1 MASIHFTGLRYR
13 QRTKQIK
20 IAIQTIKNPANTLNI
35 TDMSTDIRQTVAD
48 STRWVIKIGSSL
60 ITDEGRGLDT
70 QAIQAWAE
78 QIARLR
84 TTGKDILL
92 VSSGAVA
99 EGMARI
105 GWKTRPNALHELQAA
120 AALGQMGLIQH
131 FESCFKQHDIH
142 TAQVLLTHEDLCDRQ
157 RYLNARSTLKTLL
170 QLGAI
175 PIINEN
181 DTVATDEI
189 RFGDNDTLGA
199 LVSNL
204 VEADTLIILTDQQ
217 GLFDK
222 DPRFNADARLISESS
237 ANNSELLTMAGDSGA
252 LGQGGMRTK
261 ITAAQRAA
269 RSGANTIIA
278 SGAEKDI
285 LQKIALGETVGT
297 LLAANKEP
305 MTARKQW
312 LANQL
317 KISGK
322 LFLDAGA
329 GKALQQSGVSLL
341 AVGVTKVEG
350 DFQRG
355 EVVSC
360 INHEGE
366 EIARGLV
373 NYNAK
378 ESLQIKGLSSDR
390 FEEALGYIDE
400 AELIHRD
407 NLALL

>member
-1 MASIHFTGLRYR
+1 MTSR
-13 QRTKQIK
+13 Q
-20 IAIQTIKNPANTLNI
+20 I
-35 TDMSTDIRQTVAD
+35 TTRKTVAD
-48 STRWVIKIGSSL
+48 SRRWVIKIGSAL
-60 ITDEGRGLDT
+60 ITANGRGLNL
-70 QAIQAWAE
+70 QAIQSWAE
-78 QIARLR
+78 QIAKLR
-84 TTGKDILL
+84 KAGKEILL

-105 GWKTRPNALHELQAA
+105 GWKQRPHALHELQAA

-131 FESCFKQHDIH
+131 FESCFKQHNIH
-142 TAQVLLTHEDLCDRQ
+142 TAQVLLTHDDLCNRQ

-170 QLGAI
+170 ELGAI

-199 LVSNL
+199 LVCNL
-204 VEADTLIILTDQQ
+204 VAADTLILLTDQQ
-217 GLFDK
+217 GLFNK
-222 DPRFNADARLISESS
+222 DPRYNDDAELITESNASNRD
-237 ANNSELLTMAGDSGA
+237 LLSMAGEGGA

-278 SGAEKDI
+278 SGSEENI
-285 LQKIALGETVGT
+285 LQKIAESKTVGT
-297 LLAANKEP
+297 LLAADNEP
-305 MTARKQW
+305 ISARKQW

-322 LFLDAGA
+322 LYLDAGA
-329 GKALQQSGVSLL
+329 SKVIQQSGVSLL
-341 AVGVTKVEG
+341 AVGVRKVEG
-350 DFQRG
+350 SFQRG

-360 INHEGE
+360 ISSEGS

-373 NYNAK
+373 NYGSN
-378 ESLQIKGLSSDR
+378 ESQKIKGETSEK
-390 FEEALGYIDE
+390 FESILGYVDE

-407 NLALL
+407 NLVLL

>member
-1 MASIHFTGLRYR
+1 MTSR
-13 QRTKQIK
+13 Q
-20 IAIQTIKNPANTLNI
+20 I
-35 TDMSTDIRQTVAD
+35 TTRKATAESK
-48 STRWVIKIGSSL
+48 RWVIKIGSSL
-60 ITDEGRGLDT
+60 ITNDGQGLNQ
-70 QAIQAWAE
+70 QAIQSWAE
-78 QIARLR
+78 QIAELR
-84 TTGKDILL
+84 AAGKEVLL

-99 EGMARI
+99 EGMARL
-105 GWKTRPNALHELQAA
+105 GWKQRPHALHELQAA

-131 FESCFKQHDIH
+131 FESCFKKHGIH
-142 TAQVLLTHEDLCDRQ
+142 TAQVLLTHEDLGNRQ

-170 QLGAI
+170 KLGAI

-199 LVSNL
+199 LVCNL
-204 VEADTLIILTDQQ
+204 VEADTLVLLTDQQ

-222 DPRFNADARLISESS
+222 DPRYNENAKLITESS
-237 ANNSELLTMAGDSGA
+237 VRNPDLQAMAGDGGA

-261 ITAAQRAA
+261 ISAARYAA

-278 SGAEKDI
+278 SGAEENV
-285 LQKIALGETVGT
+285 LQKIAQGETIGT
-297 LLAANKEP
+297 LLAADNEP
-305 MTARKQW
+305 LSARKQW

-329 GKALQQSGVSLL
+329 SKAVQQSGVSLL
-341 AVGVTKVEG
+341 AVGVSKVEG
-350 DFQRG
+350 NFQRG
-355 EVVSC
+355 EVVSV
-360 INHEGE
+360 INDDGK

-373 NYNAK
+373 NYDAK
-378 ESLQIKGLSSDR
+378 ESLQIKGETSEK
-390 FEEALGYIDE
+390 FEGILGYVDE

-407 NLALL
+407 NLVLL

>member
-1 MASIHFTGLRYR
+1 MTSR
-13 QRTKQIK
+13 Q
-20 IAIQTIKNPANTLNI
+20 I
-35 TDMSTDIRQTVAD
+35 TTRKTVAD
-48 STRWVIKIGSSL
+48 SRRWVIKIGSAL
-60 ITDEGRGLDT
+60 ITENGRGLNL
-70 QAIQAWAE
+70 QAIQSWAE
-78 QIARLR
+78 QIAKLR
-84 TTGKDILL
+84 KAGKEILL

-105 GWKTRPNALHELQAA
+105 GWKQRPHALHELQAA

-131 FESCFKQHDIH
+131 FESCFKQHKIH
-142 TAQVLLTHEDLCDRQ
+142 TAQVLLTHDDLCNRQ

-170 QLGAI
+170 ELGAI

-199 LVSNL
+199 LVCNL
-204 VEADTLIILTDQQ
+204 VAADTLILLTDQQ
-217 GLFDK
+217 GLFNK
-222 DPRFNADARLISESS
+222 DPRYNDDAELITEANASNRD
-237 ANNSELLTMAGDSGA
+237 LLSMAGEGGA

-269 RSGANTIIA
+269 RSGANTIIV
-278 SGAEKDI
+278 SGSEENI
-285 LQKIALGETVGT
+285 LQKIAESKTVGT
-297 LLAANKEP
+297 LLAADNEP
-305 MTARKQW
+305 ISARKQW

-322 LFLDAGA
+322 LYLDAGA
-329 GKALQQSGVSLL
+329 SKVIQQSGVSLL
-341 AVGVTKVEG
+341 AVGVRKVEG
-350 DFQRG
+350 NFQRG

-360 INHEGE
+360 ISSEGS

-373 NYNAK
+373 NYGAN
-378 ESLQIKGLSSDR
+378 ESQKIKGETSEK
-390 FEEALGYIDE
+390 FESILGYVEE

-407 NLALL
+407 NLVLL

>member
-1 MASIHFTGLRYR
+1 MTAS
-13 QRTKQIK
+13 K
-20 IAIQTIKNPANTLNI
+20 ANTR
-35 TDMSTDIRQTVAD
+35 SVVAN
-48 STRWVIKIGSSL
+48 SSRWVIKIGSSL
-60 ITDEGRGLDT
+60 ITENGQGLNH
-70 QAIQAWAE
+70 QAISSWAT
-78 QIARLR
+78 QIAKLR
-84 TTGKDILL
+84 ESGKEILL

-105 GWKTRPNALHELQAA
+105 GWKQRPHALHELQAA

-131 FESCFKQHDIH
+131 FESCFKKHDIH
-142 TAQVLLTHEDLCDRQ
+142 SAQILLTHEDLSNRQ

-170 QLGAI
+170 KLGAI

-199 LVSNL
+199 LVCNL
-204 VEADTLIILTDQQ
+204 VEADTLVLLTDQQ
-217 GLFDK
+217 GLFNK
-222 DPRFNADARLISESS
+222 DPRYNENAELITESN
-237 ANNSELLTMAGDSGA
+237 ACNHDLLAMAGESGV

-278 SGAEKDI
+278 SGSVPNI
-285 LQKIALGETVGT
+285 LQKIARGETVGT
-297 LLAANKEP
+297 LLTADNAP
-305 MTARKQW
+305 MSARKQW

-322 LFLDAGA
+322 LTLDAGA
-329 GKALQQSGVSLL
+329 SHAIMQSGFSLL
-341 AVGVTKVEG
+341 AVGVNKVEG

-355 EVVSC
+355 AVVSC
-360 INHEGE
+360 ISSEGT

-373 NYNAK
+373 NYDAK
-378 ESLQIKGLSSDR
+378 ESRRIKGEASEK
-390 FEEALGYIDE
+390 FESILGYVDE

-407 NLALL
+407 NLVLL

>member
-1 MASIHFTGLRYR
+1 MTSR
-13 QRTKQIK
+13 Q
-20 IAIQTIKNPANTLNI
+20 I
-35 TDMSTDIRQTVAD
+35 TTRKTVAD
-48 STRWVIKIGSSL
+48 SRRWVIKIGSAL
-60 ITDEGRGLDT
+60 ITANGRGLNL
-70 QAIQAWAE
+70 QAIQSWAE
-78 QIARLR
+78 QIAKLR
-84 TTGKDILL
+84 KAGKEILL

-105 GWKTRPNALHELQAA
+105 GWKQRPHALHELQAA

-131 FESCFKQHDIH
+131 FESCFKQHNIH
-142 TAQVLLTHEDLCDRQ
+142 TAQVLLTHDDLCNRK

-170 QLGAI
+170 ELGAI

-199 LVSNL
+199 LVCNL
-204 VEADTLIILTDQQ
+204 VAADTLILLTDQQ
-217 GLFDK
+217 GLFNK
-222 DPRFNADARLISESS
+222 DPRYNDDAELITESNASNRD
-237 ANNSELLTMAGDSGA
+237 LLSMAGEGGA

-278 SGAEKDI
+278 SGSEENI
-285 LQKIALGETVGT
+285 LQKIAESKTVGT
-297 LLAANKEP
+297 LLAADNEP
-305 MTARKQW
+305 ISARKQW

-322 LFLDAGA
+322 LYLDAGA
-329 GKALQQSGVSLL
+329 SKVIQQSGVSLL
-341 AVGVTKVEG
+341 AVGVRKVEG
-350 DFQRG
+350 SFLRG

-360 INHEGE
+360 ISSEGS

-373 NYNAK
+373 NYGAN
-378 ESLQIKGLSSDR
+378 ESQKIKGETSEK
-390 FEEALGYIDE
+390 FESILGYVDE

-407 NLALL
+407 NLVLL

>member
-1 MASIHFTGLRYR
+1 MMTSR
-13 QRTKQIK
+13 K
-20 IAIQTIKNPANTLNI
+20 
-35 TDMSTDIRQTVAD
+35 TVAD
-48 STRWVIKIGSSL
+48 SRRWVIKIGSAL
-60 ITDEGRGLDT
+60 ITENGRGLNHH
-70 QAIQAWAE
+70 AITSWAE
-78 QIARLR
+78 QITKLR
-84 TTGKDILL
+84 EAGKEILL

-105 GWKTRPNALHELQAA
+105 GWTQRPRALHELQAA

-131 FESCFKQHDIH
+131 FESCFKQHNIH
-142 TAQVLLTHEDLCDRQ
+142 TAQVLLTHEDLCNRQ

-170 QLGAI
+170 ELGAI

-199 LVSNL
+199 LVCNL
-204 VEADTLIILTDQQ
+204 VAADTLVLLTDQQ
-217 GLFDK
+217 GLFNQ
-222 DPRFNADARLISESS
+222 DPRYNENAKLISESN
-237 ANNSELLTMAGDSGA
+237 ACNRDLLSMAGEGGA

-278 SGAEKDI
+278 SGTEENI
-285 LQKIALGETVGT
+285 LQKIARGENVGT
-297 LLAANKEP
+297 LLSADNEP
-305 MTARKQW
+305 ISARKQW

-322 LFLDAGA
+322 LYLDAGA
-329 GKALQQSGVSLL
+329 SKVIQQSGVSLL
-341 AVGVTKVEG
+341 AVGVSNVEG

-360 INHEGE
+360 FSSEGS

-373 NYNAK
+373 NYGAN
-378 ESLQIKGLSSDR
+378 ESQKIKGETSEN
-390 FEEALGYIDE
+390 FERILGYVDE

-407 NLALL
+407 NLVLL

>member
-1 MASIHFTGLRYR
+1 MTTRHMTTRKA
-13 QRTKQIK
+13 
-20 IAIQTIKNPANTLNI
+20 
-35 TDMSTDIRQTVAD
+35 VAE
-48 STRWVIKIGSSL
+48 SKRWVIKIGSAL
-60 ITDEGRGLDT
+60 ITNDGQGLNT
-70 QAIQAWAE
+70 QAIQSWVE
-78 QIARLR
+78 QIANLHAA
-84 TTGKDILL
+84 GKEVLL

-105 GWKTRPNALHELQAA
+105 GWKLRPHALHELQAA
-120 AALGQMGLIQH
+120 AALGQMGLIQQ

-142 TAQVLLTHEDLCDRQ
+142 TAQILLTHEDLSNRQ

-170 QLGAI
+170 SLGAI

-189 RFGDNDTLGA
+189 RFGDNDTLAA

-204 VEADTLIILTDQQ
+204 VEANALVILTDQQ
-217 GLFDK
+217 GLFNK
-222 DPRFNADARLISESS
+222 DPRYNENAELISEST
-237 ANNSELLTMAGDSGA
+237 ANNRDLLTMAGDSGT

-261 ITAAQRAA
+261 ITAAQHAA
-269 RSGANTIIA
+269 RSGATTIIA
-278 SGAEKDI
+278 SGSAENI

-297 LLAANKEP
+297 LLAADNEP

-329 GKALQQSGVSLL
+329 SKAVQQSGVSLL
-341 AVGVTKVEG
+341 AVGVTQVEG

-360 INHEGE
+360 IDQDGV

-373 NYNAK
+373 NYDSK
-378 ESLQIKGLSSDR
+378 ESQKIKGETSEK
-390 FEEALGYIDE
+390 FENILGYVDD

-407 NLALL
+407 NLVLL

>member
-1 MASIHFTGLRYR
+1 MMTSR
-13 QRTKQIK
+13 K
-20 IAIQTIKNPANTLNI
+20 
-35 TDMSTDIRQTVAD
+35 TVAD
-48 STRWVIKIGSSL
+48 SRRWVIKIGSAL
-60 ITDEGRGLDT
+60 ITENGRGLNH
-70 QAIQAWAE
+70 QAIASWVE
-78 QIARLR
+78 QIAQLR
-84 TTGKDILL
+84 AAGKEILL

-105 GWKTRPNALHELQAA
+105 GWTQRPRALHELQAA

-131 FESCFKQHDIH
+131 FESCFKQHNIH
-142 TAQVLLTHEDLCDRQ
+142 TAQVLLTHEDLCSRQ

-170 QLGAI
+170 ELGAI

-199 LVSNL
+199 LVCNL
-204 VEADTLIILTDQQ
+204 VAADTLVLLTDQQ
-217 GLFDK
+217 GLYNQ
-222 DPRFNADARLISESS
+222 DPRYNENAKLISESNAS
-237 ANNSELLTMAGDSGA
+237 NRDLLSMAGDGGA

-278 SGAEKDI
+278 PGAEENI
-285 LQKIALGETVGT
+285 LQKIAQGKNIGT
-297 LLAANKEP
+297 LLSADNEP
-305 MTARKQW
+305 ISARKQW

-317 KISGK
+317 KLSGK
-322 LFLDAGA
+322 LYLDTGA
-329 GKALQQSGVSLL
+329 SKIIQQSGVSLL
-341 AVGVTKVEG
+341 AVGVSKVEG
-350 DFQRG
+350 NFQRG

-360 INHEGE
+360 ISSEGS

-373 NYNAK
+373 NYDAN
-378 ESLQIKGLSSDR
+378 ESQKIKGKTSEK
-390 FEEALGYIDE
+390 FESILGYVDE

-407 NLALL
+407 NLVLL

>member
-1 MASIHFTGLRYR
+1 MTTRKL
-13 QRTKQIK
+13 
-20 IAIQTIKNPANTLNI
+20 
-35 TDMSTDIRQTVAD
+35 VAD
-48 STRWVIKIGSSL
+48 SKRWVIKIGSSL
-60 ITDEGRGLDT
+60 ITNDGQGLNT
-70 QAIQAWAE
+70 QAIQSWAE
-78 QIARLR
+78 QIAELR
-84 TTGKDILL
+84 AAGKEILL

-105 GWKTRPNALHELQAA
+105 GWKSRPRALHELQAA
-120 AALGQMGLIQH
+120 AALGQMGLIQQ

-142 TAQVLLTHEDLCDRQ
+142 TAQVLLTHEDLSNRQ

-170 QLGAI
+170 SLGAI

-217 GLFDK
+217 GLFNK
-222 DPRFNADARLISESS
+222 DPRLNDDAELVSESN
-237 ANNSELLTMAGDSGA
+237 ANNSDLLAMAGDSGS
-252 LGQGGMRTK
+252 LGQGGMQTK

-269 RSGANTIIA
+269 RSGANTVIA
-278 SGAEKDI
+278 SGSIKNI
-285 LQKIALGETVGT
+285 LQKISQGENVGS
-297 LLAANKEP
+297 LLTADSEP

-317 KISGK
+317 NVSGK
-322 LFLDAGA
+322 VTLDAGA
-329 GKALQQSGVSLL
+329 SKAVLQSGVSLL
-341 AVGVTKVEG
+341 AVGVTKIEG
-350 DFQRG
+350 EFQRG

-360 INHEGE
+360 YSDDGR
-366 EIARGLV
+366 EIARGLI
-373 NYNAK
+373 NYDAK
-378 ESLQIKGLSSDR
+378 ESRKIKGETSEE
-390 FEEALGYIDE
+390 FETILGYVDE

-407 NLALL
+407 NLVLL